1 MAQDKDRNPQNPPPA
16 DEQPDTT
23 QQAPG
28 QPAAPDQPAAPGA
41 NLTDAPGPAPSEA
54 ATPPASAAPPP
65 PAPDAAAASGDDD
78 AMARR
83 VERLGGE
90 PAPAISPEEFARL
103 QQAGQIHIDS
113 RGRVRTTRR
122 EETEAGMSLRK
133 RRAWYAR
140 RGC

>member
-1 MAQDKDRNPQNPPPA
+1 MAQDKDRSLPNPPA
-16 DEQPDTT
+16 D
-23 QQAPG
+23 
-28 QPAAPDQPAAPGA
+28 DQPPASDTPGA
-41 NLTDAPGPAPSEA
+41 ASADAT
-54 ATPPASAAPPP
+54 TPPAP
-65 PAPDAAAASGDDD
+65 AASDDE

-83 VERLGGE
+83 LERLGGE

-133 RRAWYAR
+133 RRAWYAPP
-140 RGC
+140 GCTTACQPAPAEQ

>member
-1 MAQDKDRNPQNPPPA
+1 MAQDKDRSPQNLPPEEQA
-16 DEQPDTT
+16 DTPPR
-23 QQAPG
+23 APET
-28 QPAAPDQPAAPGA
+28 PAPGA
-41 NLTDAPGPAPSEA
+41 SLTDTPGSAPADTTSPATGE
-54 ATPPASAAPPP
+54 TTGSAE
-65 PAPDAAAASGDDD
+65 DE

-83 VERLGGE
+83 LERLGGE

-133 RRAWYAR
+133 RRAWYTLHGR
-140 RGC
+140 

>member
-1 MAQDKDRNPQNPPPA
+1 MAEDKDRNLPNPPA
-16 DEQPDTT
+16 DEQP
-23 QQAPG
+23 
-28 QPAAPDQPAAPGA
+28 PASG
-41 NLTDAPGPAPSEA
+41 APGPAPA
-54 ATPPASAAPPP
+54 DATTP
-65 PAPDAAAASGDDD
+65 PAPDAASDDE

-83 VERLGGE
+83 LERLGGE

-133 RRAWYAR
+133 RRAWYAPP
-140 RGC
+140 GCTGRTVEVHDRSRFPTLD

>member
-16 DEQPDTT
+16 DEQPDTM

-28 QPAAPDQPAAPGA
+28 QPAAPGA

-54 ATPPASAAPPP
+54 ATPPVSAAPPP